1 MKTNGHFRLIGALNR
16 MLAKEHA
23 SAIRYATYAALITGP
38 LVDPISS
45 RFQEIASDEITHA
58 ALLRKRICGL
68 GGTPT
73 MEVDCGRLRNDGT
86 LPEMVET
93 NVLEELEAI
102 EEYGAILENIPRT
115 HVLLYKTLEDILED
129 EQEHLEELRRIEPR
143 KEELLSRSERG
154 VPLEDPA
161 DRELH
166 QPHMAPFE
174 SRD

>member
-1 MKTNGHFRLIGALNR
+1 METNRNTRLIGVLNR
-16 MLAKEHA
+16 MLAKEYA
-23 SAIRYATYAALITGP
+23 CAIRYATYAALVSGP

-45 RFQEIASDEITHA
+45 RFQEIASDELAHA
-58 ALLRKRICGL
+58 GLLRKRICGL

-73 MEVDCGRLRNDGT
+73 REVESGRLREEGT
-86 LPEMVET
+86 LEEMVET
-93 NVLEELEAI
+93 NILEERETI
-102 EEYGAILENIPRT
+102 EEYGAILETIPKSN
-115 HVLLYKTLEDILED
+115 VLLYKTLEDILKD
-129 EQEHLEELRRIEPR
+129 EQEHLEELLRLEPR